1 MLSEAILAAVLLGVV
16 RAELTPEELATFSND
31 GSCGGTVSVT
41 EDGDNY
47 IIQSNGIPNH
57 EWQCVNP
64 NAPSAQNYLYT
75 VPKNPD
81 VTGAYYCLNM
91 GVTGIAVNG
100 VPFYSPLTSDIMN
113 AVEGDTE
120 EGFDSC
126 GAHSSAGGNYHYHL
140 LPVNEDCDNPIY
152 DTDNPD
158 AQFLGIAIDGVPI
171 YSQWGGLDKDKLDIC
186 HGMEVN
192 GRYVYVAV
200 SKHFPYI
207 QGCYRALPADVRAQ
221 VQCPTEEE
229 GELCVCANRIA
240 GTEMS
245 WFNKCDITCGTGV
258 EEECG
263 LCTTGNEPELAAEN
277 SLMQTQ
283 SRVKRFLSHMFAEKG
298 RRRRSPRFE
307 RQALGDVDQCHS
319 ADDENYADGQC
330 VVTRP
335 AGGNMPPP
343 TAAGAVSPTPAGV
356 PVPTTPTG
364 GPVPTTPAS
373 GSMPSPTAGDSMPQ
387 PTSGGSVPST
397 PAGGPVPTTPAGGS
411 VTSSDGGQSI
421 EEVEL
426 NLMGR
431 STMQYYNDPSGITTR
446 DSSRAVDGNSDP
458 SWQGNSCSHTQQV
471 ENAYWG
477 VNLGGRFKVARV
489 EVTNRE
495 GRFGDRLANYHVA
508 VSDIELSD
516 NKANDFSSPDFKLC
530 GSFEGIPPETSSV
543 ECAKQEGRFVY
554 IYLPERHHLTLCEV
568 RVFVSEGCDEHP
580 HFCQDGRQ
588 CVDTSGFMEC
598 QQAYVSSLAVDYTW
612 YPDAEPPS
620 AEHLNEDINQGFG
633 SAYVWLRPVL
643 TTDQSEAASGFE
655 FLRQRNPAIG
665 FQDLARGAKGDY
677 RYIKALTEGGA
688 AVTKVWL
695 QEAHPADE
703 DTCTINL
710 NTGRGGRN
718 LYLCWALSA

>member
-1 MLSEAILAAVLLGVV
+1 MLSEAILAALLLGVV
-16 RAELTPEELATFSND
+16 RAELTPEEIAAFRND

-229 GELCVCANRIA
+229 GALCVCANRMA

-245 WFNKCDITCGTGV
+245 WFNKCDITCGVGV

-263 LCTTGNEPELAAEN
+263 LCSTGNEPELAADN
-277 SLMQTQ
+277 SLMLKEE
-283 SRVKRFLSHMFAEKG
+283 SMVKRFLSHMFAEKG

-319 ADDENYADGQC
+319 ADDENYENGQC
-330 VVTRP
+330 VVRRP

-343 TAAGAVSPTPAGV
+343 TAAGPA
-356 PVPTTPTG
+356 PP
-364 GPVPTTPAS
+364 
-373 GSMPSPTAGDSMPQ
+373 
-387 PTSGGSVPST
+387 
-397 PAGGPVPTTPAGGS
+397 TPAGGS
-411 VTSSDGGQSI
+411 VPTSPASGRAPPSPAGGS
-421 EEVEL
+421 
-426 NLMGR
+426 MPPP
-431 STMQYYNDPSGITTR
+431 T
-446 DSSRAVDGNSDP
+446 ASDP
-458 SWQGNSCSHTQQV
+458 VRPTP
-471 ENAYWG
+471 A
-477 VNLGGRFKVARV
+477 GGRIPTSPAA
-489 EVTNRE
+489 
-495 GRFGDRLANYHVA
+495 GRLPPRPAGGS
-508 VSDIELSD
+508 VSRRPAGGSVSLRPSPSPSPRPSPSPAGG
-516 NKANDFSSPDFKLC
+516 NVSSPDPLMMWFLMNE
-530 GSFEGIPPETSSV
+530 GSLSPLQKWFLMRRLY
-543 ECAKQEGRFVY
+543 GRV
-554 IYLPERHHLTLCEV
+554 
-568 RVFVSEGCDEHP
+568 
-580 HFCQDGRQ
+580 
-588 CVDTSGFMEC
+588 
-598 QQAYVSSLAVDYTW
+598 
-612 YPDAEPPS
+612 
-620 AEHLNEDINQGFG
+620 
-633 SAYVWLRPVL
+633 
-643 TTDQSEAASGFE
+643 
-655 FLRQRNPAIG
+655 
-665 FQDLARGAKGDY
+665 
-677 RYIKALTEGGA
+677 
-688 AVTKVWL
+688 
-695 QEAHPADE
+695 
-703 DTCTINL
+703 
-710 NTGRGGRN
+710 
-718 LYLCWALSA
+718 